1 MSENA
6 AQELEVLRERIATL
20 SHSVQDRANFL
31 RDRSTINTVLAG
43 ELDVVVEALDALTE
57 P

>member
-1 MSENA
+1 V
-6 AQELEVLRERIATL
+6 LEVLRERIATL
-20 SHSVQDRANFL
+20 SRTVQDRANFV
-31 RDRSTINTVLAG
+31 RDRSTIDAVLAG